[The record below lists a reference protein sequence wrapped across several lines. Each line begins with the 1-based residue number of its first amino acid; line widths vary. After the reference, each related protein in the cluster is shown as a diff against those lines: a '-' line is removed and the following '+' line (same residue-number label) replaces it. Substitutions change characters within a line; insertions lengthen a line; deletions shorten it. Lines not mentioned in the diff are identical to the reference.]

1 MLYLYNMEHIDSII
15 QAIID
20 NFDFAYMFV
29 INVLTYLLIKF
40 IDYINKDKNVTT
52 LVKRICLLVSIVIVT
67 VLYLLVDDVNTKV
80 LINSAILSPVF
91 YSWVLRPIL
100 KKFKIGYKEYD
111 ETLK

>member
-1 MLYLYNMEHIDSII
+1 MDFVNQII

-29 INVLTYLLIKF
+29 INVLTYLIIKLV
-40 IDYINKDKNVTT
+40 DYLNKDKNVST
-52 LVKRICLLVSIVIVT
+52 LIKRLCLVFSIIIVSIVY
-67 VLYLLVDDVNTKV
+67 YLTDSIEIKI

-111 ETLK
+111 NTLN

>member
-1 MLYLYNMEHIDSII
+1 MEHIDTII
-15 QAIID
+15 QAMID
-20 NFDFAYMFV
+20 NFDFAYMFI

-40 IDYINKDKNVTT
+40 IDYINKNKNVSTFIKRLC
-52 LVKRICLLVSIVIVT
+52 LVISIVIVST
-67 VLYLLVDDVNTKV
+67 YYIIDGVENYKI

-111 ETLK
+111 ETLN